1 MRISTKKCLVAG
13 APVNNL
19 LGDESMGGMS
29 SGSYPPQAFEK
40 AMVFIDGSNLF
51 PRLKEAKLKVPSFND
66 IAKIACRG
74 RTLHRAYL
82 YTCQEKLDKAIEE
95 HGEESFKGC
104 RIVLG
109 ESVKLENG
117 GHREKGVD
125 ALLVAD
131 LVYHVASRNCQ
142 FAAVLSNDL
151 DFSVALKRVEDFGCR
166 TGVLSLIHKAPEKLI
181 KSCDDYFYLTAGELI
196 SSNLAISK

>member
-1 MRISTKKCLVAG
+1 M
-13 APVNNL
+13 
-19 LGDESMGGMS
+19 MGGMS
-29 SGSYPPQAFEK
+29 SPSYPPQAFER
-40 AMVFIDGSNLF
+40 AMVFVDGSNLF
-51 PRLKEAKLKVPSFND
+51 PRLREAKLRVRSFHD
-66 IAKIACRG
+66 ISKTACRG
-74 RTLHRAYL
+74 RNLHRVYL

-131 LVYHVASRNCQ
+131 LVYHAASRNCQ

-166 TGVLSLIHKAPEKLI
+166 TGVLSLIHKAPDKLI
-181 KSCDDYFYLTAGELI
+181 KSCDDYFYLTAAELV
-196 SSNLAISK
+196 SGNFATPK